1 MGVTRRIG
9 WLTVAAALF
18 AAGCDDAPTAR
29 SAPERSALVLP
40 TAPSVGATPAV
51 APAHLAPPRVPHRVG
66 EWARDPGLAPFFE
79 AATERRMQLLVR
91 VIPSR
96 EGTIEETH
104 RFRVDA
110 EYVYPASAIKTFASV
125 AALRRVEGH
134 EGTTATT
141 PLARC
146 LPDEDSGEITCRPW
160 RDSSD
165 IETGI
170 LTVRHAIR
178 RMQLVSDN
186 RAFRTLF
193 DLVGHERLH
202 RDLWSLGFSTLR
214 LQHRMGE
221 HAARSRH
228 SPRMELWPPEGPRW
242 SIPARESKLALSPPA
257 VPGTSLGRYHLDQ
270 RGEVQ
275 KGPMSFAEKNAVGL
289 EDLQGLMVALLRPDQ
304 AKALGY
310 AKLGLSP
317 ASRADLLEA
326 MTIDPGASRNP
337 RYSRHRQSVLHH
349 KPMMPGLLKH
359 LQKRHLRYV
368 NKSGRAYGF
377 HVENAYLEDE
387 RTGRALFVTATVY
400 ANPNGIVNDDDYG
413 YAQTTVPF
421 YEALGDTLGRL
432 LVAKD

>member
-1 MGVTRRIG
+1 MGATRRIG
-9 WLTVAAALF
+9 WLAVALTLS
-18 AAGCDDAPTAR
+18 AGCDDAPTPR
-29 SAPERSALVLP
+29 GAPERSPV
-40 TAPSVGATPAV
+40 APPVASSIGAVPAV
-51 APAHLAPPRVPHRVG
+51 APARLDPPRVPNRVG
-66 EWARDPGLAPFFE
+66 DWARDPRLAPFFE
-79 AATERRMQLLVR
+79 AASERRMQLLVR

-96 EGTIEETH
+96 EAAIAETH

-110 EYVYPASAIKTFASV
+110 EYVYPASSIKTFVSV
-125 AALRRVEGH
+125 AALRLVEGH

-146 LPDEDSGEITCRPW
+146 LPDEDTGKIACQPW
-160 RDSSD
+160 LDSSD
-165 IETGI
+165 IETGV

-202 RDLWSLGFSTLR
+202 RDLWSLGFSTVR

-228 SPRMELWPPEGPRW
+228 SPRMELWPAEGSRW
-242 SIPARESKLALSPPA
+242 NIPARESTLALSPPA
-257 VPGTSLGRYHLDQ
+257 VPGTSLGRYHLDA

-289 EDLQGLMVALLRPDQ
+289 EDLQGLMVTLLRPDQ
-304 AKALGY
+304 SKALGY
-310 AKLGLSP
+310 AKLGVSEP
-317 ASRADLLEA
+317 SRADLLEA

-337 RYSRHRQSVLHH
+337 RYLRHRQSVLHH
-349 KPMMPGLLKH
+349 KPMLPGLLKH
-359 LQKRHLRYV
+359 LHKRHLRYV

-387 RTGRALFVTATVY
+387 RSGRALFVTATIY

>member
-1 MGVTRRIG
+1 V
-9 WLTVAAALF
+9 
-18 AAGCDDAPTAR
+18 
-29 SAPERSALVLP
+29 
-40 TAPSVGATPAV
+40 
-51 APAHLAPPRVPHRVG
+51 
-66 EWARDPGLAPFFE
+66 
-79 AATERRMQLLVR
+79 QLLVR
-91 VIPSR
+91 VVPGRDAPIS
-96 EGTIEETH
+96 ETH

-110 EYVYPASAIKTFASV
+110 EYVYPASAIKTFAAV
-125 AALRRVEGH
+125 AALRMVEGH
-134 EGTTATT
+134 EGVDTTT

-146 LPDEDSGEITCRPW
+146 LPDEDSGKVACRLW

-165 IETGI
+165 IESGV

-221 HAARSRH
+221 HAVRSRH
-228 SPRMELWPPEGPRW
+228 SPRVELWPLEGARW
-242 SIPARESKLALSPPA
+242 TIPARESKLALPPPA
-257 VPGTSLGRYHLDQ
+257 GRGTSLGRYHLDR

-310 AKLGLSP
+310 APLELSE
-317 ASRADLLEA
+317 ASRTDLLEA
-326 MTIDPGASRNP
+326 MTIDPGASSNP
-337 RYSRHRQSVLHH
+337 RYLRHRQSVLHH
-349 KPMMPGLLKH
+349 KPMLPGLLKH
-359 LQKRHLRYV
+359 LRKRHLRYV

-377 HVENAYLEDE
+377 HLENAYLEDE
-387 RTGRALFVTATVY
+387 RSGRALFVTAAIY
-400 ANPNGIVNDDDYG
+400 ANPNHIVNDDDYG

-432 LVAKD
+432 LVTK